1 MLAEKATHIGSRA
14 GYNGPSGN
22 RCDGLNLDAP
32 KDLTNLINA
41 ALAGDSESASAA
53 YAHTYPELCRLARAR
68 LNRNARGN
76 TLDTSAVVHEA
87 FLRFS
92 SLGDLAVNDRA
103 HFFRY
108 ASRVMRSII
117 VDLARQRAAVRH
129 GGDCQRVEFDD
140 QKHGNLPIDIVE
152 LHQALEQLAL
162 HDEKMANVVEMKYF
176 AGMSEADIAQ
186 ALGVTD
192 RTVRRIWT
200 RARIWLRAQMGGLE
214 I

>member
-1 MLAEKATHIGSRA
+1 M
-14 GYNGPSGN
+14 
-22 RCDGLNLDAP
+22 DAP
-32 KDLTNLINA
+32 KDLTTLINA
-41 ALAGDSESASAA
+41 ALSGDSASAAAA

-76 TLDTSAVVHEA
+76 TLDTGAVVHEA

-92 SLGDLAVNDRA
+92 SLGDLAVDNRA

-117 VDLARQRAAVRH
+117 VDLARHRAAARH
-129 GGDCQRVEFDD
+129 GGEWQRVELDD
-140 QKHGNLPIDIVE
+140 RMHGDESIDIVE
-152 LHQALEQLAL
+152 LHQALEQLAT
-162 HDEKMANVVEMKYF
+162 HDAQMASIVEMKYF
-176 AGMSEADIAQ
+176 AGMNEAEIGE

-200 RARIWLRAQMGGLE
+200 RARIWLRANMGGMEL
-214 I
+214 